1 GVSFDV
7 GYSDLRAGN
16 SCSRRVKNN
25 AGDASRPDLR
35 RNVLRAEP
43 TYQQAKP
50 EQNVD
55 AVSASDHSFT
65 TRSGRDLGPIELKRC
80 PSLTRLGRL
89 VRLTPVPWAEHTSV
103 PPLCTRLFF

>member
-1 GVSFDV
+1 MLYGYGIVARLERRHGVVAGARRARHMLGVSLDV
-7 GYSDLRAGN
+7 GYRDLRAGN

-25 AGDASRPDLR
+25 AGDTSRSDLR

-65 TRSGRDLGPIELKRC
+65 TRSGRDLGPIERKRC
-80 PSLTRLGRL
+80 
-89 VRLTPVPWAEHTSV
+89 
-103 PPLCTRLFF
+103 